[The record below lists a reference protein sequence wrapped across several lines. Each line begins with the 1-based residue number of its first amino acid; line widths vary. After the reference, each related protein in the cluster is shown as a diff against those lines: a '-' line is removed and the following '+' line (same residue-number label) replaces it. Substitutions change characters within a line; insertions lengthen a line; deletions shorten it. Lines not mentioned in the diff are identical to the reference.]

1 MQLINLS
8 ALALFA
14 TSALAADCFGNRQDG
29 IEKFEQAYWDAR
41 QKMCSNSDCTYQQGC
56 TTRGSKTLKGIASIT
71 VNVELSR
78 KNTGGKKGFKD
89 CWDATENIIN
99 QCVKGT
105 HQLSGTW
112 DELDMISETETVE
125 KGGPDD

>member
-1 MQLINLS
+1 MQLTNLS

-29 IEKFEQAYWDAR
+29 IERFEQAYWDAR

-56 TTRGSKTLKGIASIT
+56 TTRGSKTIKGLASIT

-112 DELDMISETETVE
+112 EYNGQLYQVNGYYS
-125 KGGPDD
+125 

>member
-1 MQLINLS
+1 
-8 ALALFA
+8 
-14 TSALAADCFGNRQDG
+14 
-29 IEKFEQAYWDAR
+29 
-41 QKMCSNSDCTYQQGC
+41 MCSNSDCTYQQGC
-56 TTRGSKTLKGIASIT
+56 TTRGSKTIKGLASIT

-99 QCVKGT
+99 QCVKGS

-112 DELDMISETETVE
+112 EYNGQLYQVNGYYS
-125 KGGPDD
+125 

>member
-1 MQLINLS
+1 M
-8 ALALFA
+8 ALRTGLHHEG
-14 TSALAADCFGNRQDG
+14 L
-29 IEKFEQAYWDAR
+29 
-41 QKMCSNSDCTYQQGC
+41 
-56 TTRGSKTLKGIASIT
+56 KTLKGIASIT

-112 DELDMISETETVE
+112 EGFGMSDETETGE
-125 KGGPDD
+125 KRTM

>member
-56 TTRGSKTLKGIASIT
+56 TTRGSKTLKGLASIT

-112 DELDMISETETVE
+112 EYDGQLYQVNGYYS
-125 KGGPDD
+125 

>member
-56 TTRGSKTLKGIASIT
+56 TTRGSKTLRGIASIT

-112 DELDMISETETVE
+112 EYDGQLYQVNGYYS
-125 KGGPDD
+125 

>member
-8 ALALFA
+8 SLALFA

-29 IEKFEQAYWDAR
+29 IERFEQAYWDAR

-56 TTRGSKTLKGIASIT
+56 TTRGSKTIKGLASIT

-112 DELDMISETETVE
+112 EYNGQLYQVNGYYS
-125 KGGPDD
+125 

>member
-14 TSALAADCFGNRQDG
+14 SSALAADCFGNSQDG

-41 QKMCSNSDCTYQQGC
+41 QKMCSNSDCTYQQSC

-99 QCVKGT
+99 QCVKET

-112 DELDMISETETVE
+112 EYNGQLYQVNGYYS
-125 KGGPDD
+125 

>member
-8 ALALFA
+8 ALALFT

-29 IEKFEQAYWDAR
+29 IERFEQAYWDAR

-56 TTRGSKTLKGIASIT
+56 TTKGSKTIKGLASIT

-112 DELDMISETETVE
+112 EYNGQLYQVNGYYS
-125 KGGPDD
+125 

>member
-14 TSALAADCFGNRQDG
+14 TSTLAADCFGNRQDG

-41 QKMCSNSDCTYQQGC
+41 QKMCSNSDCAYQQGC
-56 TTRGSKTLKGIASIT
+56 TTRGSKTLKGLASIT

-78 KNTGGKKGFKD
+78 KNTGGKIGFKD
-89 CWDATENIIN
+89 CWDATENIIT
-99 QCVKGT
+99 QCVRGT

-112 DELDMISETETVE
+112 EYDGQLYQANGYYS
-125 KGGPDD
+125 

>member
-56 TTRGSKTLKGIASIT
+56 TTRGSKTLKGLASIT

-78 KNTGGKKGFKD
+78 KNTGGRKGFKD

-112 DELDMISETETVE
+112 EYNGQLYQVNGYYS
-125 KGGPDD
+125 

>member
-112 DELDMISETETVE
+112 EYNGQLYQVNGYYS
-125 KGGPDD
+125 

>member
-14 TSALAADCFGNRQDG
+14 ASALAADCFGNRQDG
-29 IEKFEQAYWDAR
+29 IERFEQAYWDAR
-41 QKMCSNSDCTYQQGC
+41 QKMCSNSDCAYQQDC
-56 TTRGSKTLKGIASIT
+56 TTKGSKTIKGLASIT

-89 CWDATENIIN
+89 CWDGTENIIN

-112 DELDMISETETVE
+112 VYDGQLYQMNGYYS
-125 KGGPDD
+125 

>member
-1 MQLINLS
+1 MFLSATPSIFTLLLKQLRTNSSDMQFINLS
-8 ALALFA
+8 ALALLA
-14 TSALAADCFGNRQDG
+14 TSALAADCFGLHH
-29 IEKFEQAYWDAR
+29 
-41 QKMCSNSDCTYQQGC
+41 QGC
-56 TTRGSKTLKGIASIT
+56 TTRGSKSIKGLATIT

-99 QCVKGT
+99 QCVKGS

-112 DELDMISETETVE
+112 EYNGQLYQVNGYYS
-125 KGGPDD
+125 

>member
-41 QKMCSNSDCTYQQGC
+41 QKMCSNSDCAYQQGC
-56 TTRGSKTLKGIASIT
+56 TTRGSKTLKGLASIT

-99 QCVKGT
+99 QVTAEGGLNT
-105 HQLSGTW
+105 SDVNPASVANESGAW
-112 DELDMISETETVE
+112 DHN
-125 KGGPDD
+125 

>member
-29 IEKFEQAYWDAR
+29 MCIERFEQAYWDAR

-56 TTRGSKTLKGIASIT
+56 TTRGSKTIKGLASIT

-99 QCVKGT
+99 QCVKGS

-112 DELDMISETETVE
+112 EYNGQLYQVNGYYS
-125 KGGPDD
+125 